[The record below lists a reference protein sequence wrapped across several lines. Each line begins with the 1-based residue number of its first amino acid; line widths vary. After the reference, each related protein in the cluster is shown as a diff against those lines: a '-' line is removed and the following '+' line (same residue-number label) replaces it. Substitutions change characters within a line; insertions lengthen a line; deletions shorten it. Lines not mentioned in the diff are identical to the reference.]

1 MIIKSIE
8 LADYRNYDSLVLQFD
23 RGTNILYGDN
33 AQGKTNILEAIYVAA
48 TTKSHKGSKDREI
61 VNFDKEEAHIRTY
74 LEKDGKEIRVD
85 MHLRKSKSKGI
96 AIDGQKIKKAADLLG
111 FCNVVFFS
119 PEDLGIIKNGPAER
133 RRFVDMELCQLDN
146 FYLYNLNHYNK
157 IVNQRNKLLKDMYMN
172 PDLKGFTAASFTAE
186 AIDTMIQRG
195 ERVARANWDKIM
207 ALKKQIGLEP
217 DEDAAPHLE
226 NRFLETDTLIIG
238 KISIEGV
245 KEKDEKWIQRQIGIK
260 EFSVITMDDLH
271 KAISF
276 LYGTGAFANVNYA
289 LNGDQ
294 IYDLTLRLKEK
305 PASSLNLGFRFDS
318 EEMASILLNT
328 TLSHRA
334 LRGSRLSIT
343 GRLNKNPYV
352 LVDYSFGSNM
362 LRKLG
367 VSYMFKY
374 NDINLYD
381 KKDKVDNITFSYH
394 RGDLNLSDI
403 YFRNFK
409 FQLGLRYE
417 YFNYKSV
424 LYNTDYIAENLKSQG
439 FASYYALAHFD
450 TYDKK
455 YFPDKGMSFR
465 ADYSLYTDNM
475 VNYDGHAPFSA
486 LSADFEPTVR
496 LTRRVYLLPA
506 LYGRV
511 LIGRDIAIPYLN
523 YVGGEVAGRY
533 MNQQLPFYGI
543 HNLQVFDNSVV
554 VGRLQLRYRLGMRH
568 YITLTGNY
576 AKQSESF
583 FDILK
588 GDDVW
593 GGGAGYAYNSIIGPI
608 SVTFDMSNWD
618 QKLGVYFNL
627 GYYF

>member
-1 MIIKSIE
+1 
-8 LADYRNYDSLVLQFD
+8 
-23 RGTNILYGDN
+23 
-33 AQGKTNILEAIYVAA
+33 
-48 TTKSHKGSKDREI
+48 
-61 VNFDKEEAHIRTY
+61 
-74 LEKDGKEIRVD
+74 
-85 MHLRKSKSKGI
+85 
-96 AIDGQKIKKAADLLG
+96 
-111 FCNVVFFS
+111 
-119 PEDLGIIKNGPAER
+119 
-133 RRFVDMELCQLDN
+133 
-146 FYLYNLNHYNK
+146 
-157 IVNQRNKLLKDMYMN
+157 
-172 PDLKGFTAASFTAE
+172 
-186 AIDTMIQRG
+186 
-195 ERVARANWDKIM
+195 
-207 ALKKQIGLEP
+207 
-217 DEDAAPHLE
+217 
-226 NRFLETDTLIIG
+226 
-238 KISIEGV
+238 
-245 KEKDEKWIQRQIGIK
+245 
-260 EFSVITMDDLH
+260 
-271 KAISF
+271 
-276 LYGTGAFANVNYA
+276 
-289 LNGDQ
+289 
-294 IYDLTLRLKEK
+294 
-305 PASSLNLGFRFDS
+305 
-318 EEMASILLNT
+318 MASILLNT
-328 TLSHRA
+328 ILSHRA

-608 SVTFDMSNWD
+608 SVTFDMSNWTR
-618 QKLGVYFNL
+618 N
-627 GYYF
+627 